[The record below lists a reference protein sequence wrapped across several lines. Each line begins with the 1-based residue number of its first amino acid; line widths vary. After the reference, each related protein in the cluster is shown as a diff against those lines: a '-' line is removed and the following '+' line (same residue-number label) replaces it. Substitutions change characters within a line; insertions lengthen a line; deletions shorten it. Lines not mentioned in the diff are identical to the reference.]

1 MLQYSW
7 HNAFNSGTVWF
18 TFNLFSCS
26 FQQEWDITLTWKDL
40 EQFWTPIKHDD
51 LRDLQIFCKFFFV
64 LVVFSFV
71 NVDAH
76 CGCCTTSQSSCR
88 FPWRESFP
96 NSLLGCITSSVPQ
109 VWDLSLGLLPENVMP
124 ICIQPIHF
132 SVHTSCPLLSGT
144 SARIVA

>member
-1 MLQYSW
+1 MMLQYSW

-40 EQFWTPIKHDD
+40 EQFWTLIKHDD
-51 LRDLQIFCKFFFV
+51 WEICRYSASFFV
-64 LVVFSFV
+64 LEVFCFV
-71 NVDAH
+71 SVDAH
-76 CGCCTTSQSSCR
+76 SGCCSTSQSSCR
-88 FPWRESFP
+88 FPWREME
-96 NSLLGCITSSVPQ
+96 GCITSSVPQ